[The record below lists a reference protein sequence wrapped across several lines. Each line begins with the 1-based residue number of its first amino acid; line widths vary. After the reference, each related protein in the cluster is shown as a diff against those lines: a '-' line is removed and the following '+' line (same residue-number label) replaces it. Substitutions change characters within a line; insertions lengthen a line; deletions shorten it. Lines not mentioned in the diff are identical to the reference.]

1 MDSEGIRRYTVSLCL
16 VSSVALRSAK
26 VWDDL
31 EAFGFKAFDD
41 LSRCALGDDVSGPC
55 PNTVAVHIDAVAVFR
70 LGRYGYN
77 HRAHPLG
84 CVKQTLLEPSRYPF
98 IT

>member
-1 MDSEGIRRYTVSLCL
+1 MDSEGIRRYTVSLSL

-55 PNTVAVHIDAVAVFR
+55 PNTVAVHVDAVVVFR
-70 LGRYGYN
+70 LVRYGYN
-77 HRAHPLG
+77 HRAHPLS
-84 CVKQTLLEPSRYPF
+84 CVKQTLLEPSCYPS